1 MYLFHLFEI
10 PSLKYLVL
18 ILKLMTNFSSTLW
31 RPIFK
36 KYSGIKTGGSE
47 REVKHKSIE
56 SMKQECMTR

>member
-36 KYSGIKTGGSE
+36 KYSGIKTSGSE